1 MGLVFIDISMACDLS
16 FYWGKSMEISIFHF
30 RTMVQGGYF
39 FSFFFLTF
47 FFVNSYRTYEQGLVI
62 IDNHG
67 M

>member
-1 MGLVFIDISMACDLS
+1 MGLVFIDISMACGLS
-16 FYWGKSMEISIFHF
+16 FYWDKSMEISIPFLGPWSK
-30 RTMVQGGYF
+30 GGI
-39 FSFFFLTF
+39 FFLSFF